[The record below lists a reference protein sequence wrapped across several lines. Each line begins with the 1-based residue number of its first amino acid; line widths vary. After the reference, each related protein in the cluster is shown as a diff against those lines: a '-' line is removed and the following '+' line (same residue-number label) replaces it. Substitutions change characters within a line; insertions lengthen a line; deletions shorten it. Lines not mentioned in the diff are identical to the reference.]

1 MAWFE
6 RRQRGLNPQKR
17 KEIPKGLWVKCD
29 KCDAML
35 YKAELERDF
44 NMCTQCGFH
53 FKIGHQGYISLI
65 MDPDTFSETDTDLR
79 TVDPLQFKE
88 KENYPDYMKRY
99 QKRTGMQEAVV
110 SGTGRIDGRL
120 VSLSL
125 HDGSFLAGSM
135 GSVVGEKVTRSIRR
149 SLDLKAPLLVVAT
162 SGGARMQ
169 EGILSLMQMA
179 KTSLWLNR
187 LSEEKIPFIVLITN
201 PTMAGV
207 MASYASLGD
216 FTLAEPGAMMGFAG
230 GRVIE
235 QTIGSS
241 LPEGFQTAEF
251 FLTKGFV
258 DQVVPRTR
266 LRETLITILSYF
278 PDREKKQEAESEA
291 L

>member
-17 KEIPKGLWVKCD
+17 KEIPKGLWIKCD

-35 YKAELERDF
+35 YKAELERDA
-44 NMCTQCGFH
+44 NVCSKCDYH
-53 FKIGHQGYISLI
+53 FKIGYEQYISLV
-65 MDPDTFSETDTDLR
+65 MDPDTFIEEDTDLR

-88 KENYPDYMKRY
+88 KENYPEYLKKY
-99 QKRTGMQEAVV
+99 QKKTGMQEAVV
-110 SGTGRIDGRL
+110 SGTGRIAERL
-120 VSLSL
+120 VSLSI

-149 SLDLKAPLLVVAT
+149 SIDLQIPFLVIAT

-187 LSEEKIPFIVLITN
+187 LSKEKLPFIVLITN

-241 LPEGFQTAEF
+241 LPEGFQTSEF

-258 DQVVPRTR
+258 DQVVPRAHIR
-266 LRETLITILSYF
+266 DTLKKILSLF
-278 PDREKKQEAESEA
+278 PDREVNN
-291 L
+291 

>member
-17 KEIPKGLWVKCD
+17 KEIPKGLWVKCE

-35 YKAELERDF
+35 YKAELEQEF
-44 NMCTQCGFH
+44 NVCTKCGFH
-53 FKIGHQGYISLI
+53 FKIGHQAYISLI
-65 MDPDTFSETDTDLR
+65 MDTDTFVETDTDLR

-88 KENYPDYMKRY
+88 KENYPDYMKKY
-99 QKRTGMQEAVV
+99 QKRTGLNEAVV
-110 SGTGRIDGRL
+110 SGTGRIAGRL
-120 VSLSL
+120 TSLSI

-149 SLDLKAPLLVVAT
+149 SIDLRIPLLVIAT

-179 KTSLWLNR
+179 KTSLWLNQ
-187 LSEEKIPFIVLITN
+187 LSAAQIPFIVLVTN

-251 FLTKGFV
+251 FLDKGFV
-258 DQVVPRTR
+258 DQVVPRPR
-266 LRETLITILSYF
+266 LQETLKTILSYF
-278 PDREKKQEAESEA
+278 PDQEKGEDV
-291 L
+291 

>member
-17 KEIPKGLWVKCD
+17 KEIPKGLWIKCD

-35 YKAELERDF
+35 YKAELERDA
-44 NMCTQCGFH
+44 NVCSKCDYH
-53 FKIGHQGYISLI
+53 FKIGYEQYISLV
-65 MDPDTFSETDTDLR
+65 MDPDTFIEEDTDLR

-88 KENYPDYMKRY
+88 KEHYPEYLKKY
-99 QKRTGMQEAVV
+99 QKKTGMQEAVV
-110 SGTGRIDGRL
+110 SGTGRIAERL
-120 VSLSL
+120 VSLSI

-149 SLDLKAPLLVVAT
+149 SIDLQIPFLVIAT

-187 LSEEKIPFIVLITN
+187 LSKEKLPFIVLITN

-241 LPEGFQTAEF
+241 LPEGFQTSEF

-258 DQVVPRTR
+258 DQVVPRAHIR
-266 LRETLITILSYF
+266 DLSLIHI
-278 PDREKKQEAESEA
+278 
-291 L
+291 

>member
-17 KEIPKGLWVKCD
+17 KEIPKGLWIKCD

-35 YKAELERDF
+35 YKAELERDA
-44 NMCTQCGFH
+44 NVCSKCDYH
-53 FKIGHQGYISLI
+53 FKIGYEQYISLV
-65 MDPDTFSETDTDLR
+65 MDPDTFIEEDTDLR

-88 KENYPDYMKRY
+88 KENYPEYLKKY
-99 QKRTGMQEAVV
+99 QKKTGMQEAVV
-110 SGTGRIDGRL
+110 SGTGRIAERL
-120 VSLSL
+120 VSLSI

-149 SLDLKAPLLVVAT
+149 SIDLQIPFLVIAT

-187 LSEEKIPFIVLITN
+187 LSKEKLPFIVLITN

-241 LPEGFQTAEF
+241 LPEGFQTSEF

-258 DQVVPRTR
+258 DQVVPRAHSR
-266 LRETLITILSYF
+266 DTLKKILSLF
-278 PDREKKQEAESEA
+278 PDREVNN
-291 L
+291 

>member
-17 KEIPKGLWVKCD
+17 KDIPKGLWVKCE

-44 NMCTQCGFH
+44 NVCTKCGFH
-53 FKIGHQGYISLI
+53 FKIGYQFYISLI
-65 MDPDTFSETDTDLR
+65 MDINTFVETDTDLR
-79 TVDPLQFKE
+79 TVDPLEFKE
-88 KENYPDYMKRY
+88 KENYPDYMKKY
-99 QKRTGMQEAVV
+99 QKRTGMDEAVV
-110 SGTGRIDGRL
+110 SGTGRIAGRL
-120 VSLSL
+120 ISLSI

-149 SLDLKAPLLVVAT
+149 SLDLRIPLLVIAT

-179 KTSLWLNR
+179 KTSLWLSR
-187 LSEEKIPFIVLITN
+187 LSAAQIPFVVLITN

-251 FLTKGFV
+251 FLNKGFV
-258 DQVVPRTR
+258 DQVVPRVK
-266 LRETLITILSYF
+266 LQETLKTILSYF
-278 PDREKKQEAESEA
+278 PDQEKKEGT
-291 L
+291 

>member
-17 KEIPKGLWVKCD
+17 KDIPKGLWVKCE

-44 NMCTQCGFH
+44 NVCTKCGFH
-53 FKIGHQGYISLI
+53 FKIGYQFYISLI
-65 MDPDTFSETDTDLR
+65 MDINTFVETDTDLR
-79 TVDPLQFKE
+79 TVDPLEFKE
-88 KENYPDYMKRY
+88 KENYPDYMKKY
-99 QKRTGMQEAVV
+99 QKRTGMDEAVV
-110 SGTGRIDGRL
+110 SGTGRIGGRL
-120 VSLSL
+120 ISLSI

-149 SLDLKAPLLVVAT
+149 SLDLRIPLLVITT

-179 KTSLWLNR
+179 KTSLWLSR
-187 LSEEKIPFIVLITN
+187 LSAAQIPFVVLITN

-251 FLTKGFV
+251 FLNKGFV
-258 DQVVPRTR
+258 DQVVPRVK
-266 LRETLITILSYF
+266 LQETLKTILSYF
-278 PDREKKQEAESEA
+278 PDQEKKEGV
-291 L
+291 